1 MSNAICFDSTWK
13 TPGRASEAKRCRPS
27 DNYLIVY
34 LSSWLSQTWAMPSGK
49 DMQRSPSLVVS
60 LSFCVSLRSAQR
72 MSPSFCRVGYRSD
85 KVR

>member
-13 TPGRASEAKRCRPS
+13 TPGRASEATRSPPS
-27 DNYLIVY
+27 DDYLIVY

-60 LSFCVSLRSAQR
+60 LRFLAVRAMHVAFVLPGRLSF
-72 MSPSFCRVGYRSD
+72 G
-85 KVR
+85 